1 MDEMQHKQKHKIVP
15 LINITMQSHLRS
27 CVQYPSP
34 QFKRQASAMLH
45 VASRN
50 PRIFKL
56 KEGQEPA
63 FIFADLTTQA
73 SPCHKSKST
82 AHLTNTSRML
92 TVVKTNDE
100 KPCKEH

>member
-1 MDEMQHKQKHKIVP
+1 
-15 LINITMQSHLRS
+15 MQSHLKS

-34 QFKRQASAMLH
+34 QFNRQASAMLH

-56 KEGQEPA
+56 KEGQEAA

-73 SPCHKSKST
+73 SPCHKSKGT
-82 AHLTNTSRML
+82 GHLTNTSRML